1 MNLKRIFADFT
12 VFRREYLR
20 NKEGFFFALVFP
32 VILILLFGAIFSGSG
47 HNSITVYALNE
58 DRGPLGT
65 SFLQTLNQTGAIRV
79 VSVPSNASFPDYL
92 LKHSYSQ
99 GILIPSSFS
108 NSIYSRNEANII
120 LYSNPAD
127 SSTQIVSGVVNT
139 VAEGFNLRLSNS
151 SSLISISQKSVN
163 ESSPSY
169 IDFLIPGLI
178 GFTVLTSPMFSMVN
192 LSAEYKKSK
201 FFKQL
206 SLTPLTKGEWLTSK
220 ILWYVI
226 LSLVAF
232 ILMTATGTFL
242 FGARVQITPW
252 VFPFIILGSLLFVSL
267 GMLVGT
273 ITKSIESAGVIGN
286 IITFPMMF
294 LSGTFFPLS
303 IMPDWLAKLAHIF
316 PLYYII
322 EGLTSTM
329 VYDNLKSTIFDL
341 AIVAFLCIIISVAAV
356 GAFKWREE

>member
-1 MNLKRIFADFT
+1 LNLRRVLADFS

-32 VILILLFGAIFSGSG
+32 VILILLFGAIFSGNNHSPI
-47 HNSITVYALNE
+47 NVYALNE
-58 DRGPLGT
+58 DNGPLGS
-65 SFLQTLNQTGAIRV
+65 SFLNSLNQSGAIKV
-79 VSVPSNASFPDYL
+79 IIAPSGSVFPDYL
-92 LKHSYSQ
+92 LKNSYSQ
-99 GILIPSSFS
+99 GILIPSNFTY
-108 NSIYSRNEANII
+108 SIHSAGKAVII
-120 LYSNPAD
+120 MYSNPAD
-127 SSTQIVSGVVNT
+127 TSTQVATGVVNS
-139 VAEGFNLRLSNS
+139 VAEAFNLKLSNS
-151 SSLISISQKSVN
+151 SNFIAIVQKSVN

-206 SLTPLTKGEWLTSK
+206 SLTLLTKGEWLTSK
-220 ILWYVI
+220 IIWYVI
-226 LSLVAF
+226 ISMISFV
-232 ILMTATGTFL
+232 LMTATGTLL
-242 FGARVQITPW
+242 FGANVRITPL
-252 VFPFIILGSLLFVSL
+252 VLPFVIFGSLLFVSL

-303 IMPDWLAKLAHIF
+303 IMPSWLARIAHIF

-322 EGLTSTM
+322 DGLTATM
-329 VYDNLKSTIFDL
+329 VYDNLRSALIDL
-341 AIVAFLCIIISVAAV
+341 AIILVICLILSIAAV
-356 GAFKWREE
+356 MAFKWREE